1 MFAKTLNTLETVT
14 GGVLWKK
21 LILKFPKFQRKTPV
35 FAFLFIK
42 VAVLDACNFIKKKI
56 QQRCFRLK
64 FAKFLRTRILKNIRE
79 RLLPSNTHLKLL

>member
-35 FAFLFIK
+35 LAFLFIK
-42 VAVLDACNFIKKKI
+42 VAVLDDRNFIKKKI

-64 FAKFLRTRILKNIRE
+64 FAKFLRTLILKNIWE